1 MELDELLREAR
12 IRYPVGTRYMTMC
25 KTPIIKTIESEVEWS
40 DTESFIIDK
49 NDYIVYIASSNKW
62 AKVVSLL
69 ETKIKKD
76 NYIINL
82 FKKLKIK

>member
-12 IRYPVGTRYMTMC
+12 IRYPIGTRYMTMC

-62 AKVVSLL
+62 AEIVSTPNIKHSYVTKLL
-69 ETKIKKD
+69 
-76 NYIINL
+76 
-82 FKKLKIK
+82 KKLGVK